1 MNKTTIR
8 MVLAVLLI
16 LIFIPSLIAQDT
28 EKEDTPY
35 WYVSYYKVDWAKIDS
50 IKTMIKEYTLPT
62 VEEAKKLGTLLDY
75 KVLIHHTGDQHNVVI
90 MMKYPSWVAIDE
102 FSFAEPFKIIEPDK
116 EKRKKA
122 YATMFRLF
130 PSENHYDNIYTEVE

>member
-16 LIFIPSLIAQDT
+16 LIFIPSLIAQEK

-35 WYVSYYKVDWAKIDS
+35 WYVTYYKVDWAKIDS
-50 IKTMIKEYTLPT
+50 IKTLIKEYTLPS
-62 VEEAKKLGTLLDY
+62 VEEAKKMGTLLDY
-75 KVLIHHTGDQHNVVI
+75 KVFIHHTGDQHNVVI

-102 FSFAEPFKIIEPDK
+102 FSFAEPFKIIEPDE
-116 EKRKKA
+116 EKRKKI
-122 YATMFRLF
+122 YATMYRLI
-130 PSENHYDNIYTEVE
+130 PYENHYDNIYTEVE